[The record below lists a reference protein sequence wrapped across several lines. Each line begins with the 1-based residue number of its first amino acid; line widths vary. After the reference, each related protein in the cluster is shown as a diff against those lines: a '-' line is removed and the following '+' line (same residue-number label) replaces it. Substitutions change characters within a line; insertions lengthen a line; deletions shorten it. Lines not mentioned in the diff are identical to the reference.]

1 MIKAF
6 RLKPFM
12 VIVAFLLASCGSAA
26 TSTPGATAAPAPTS
40 APAATSMPTTA
51 PAPTSAPAPTT
62 EAVTEVPS
70 PMTTAIANTPSIGD
84 QLSQIDAILKQSISA
99 SIAYN
104 RPQSMLL
111 DETTTI
117 DLLLNP
123 SLSPEALSTQVT
135 ASGQVTSASVQITPR
150 MKAYL
155 IADDGAAFT
164 IQAVHDNPEQLV
176 SGTETTHWAWL
187 VTARKSGLQKL
198 TLVLYRLVQYGGQD
212 YWREIESYQAN
223 IEVQVTISQ
232 RIQFL
237 DWKWIIG
244 ILITALLI
252 PAFWRWTDYQK
263 ERKSKLN
270 QKKPDARKKAA
281 PTERK

>member
-1 MIKAF
+1 MIKTF

-12 VIVAFLLASCGSAA
+12 VIMALLLAAC
-26 TSTPGATAAPAPTS
+26 APAPTPTEAVTS
-40 APAATSMPTTA
+40 APAATSA
-51 PAPTSAPAPTT
+51 PAPTA
-62 EAVTEVPS
+62 EAVTEVPTVI
-70 PMTTAIANTPSIGD
+70 PTAIANTPSIGD
-84 QLSQIDAILKQSISA
+84 QLAQIDDILKQSISA

-104 RPQSMLL
+104 KPQSMLL

-117 DLLLNP
+117 ELLLNP
-123 SLSPEALSTQVT
+123 SLSPEALGTQVT

-155 IADDGAAFT
+155 IADDDSAFT
-164 IQAVHDNPEQLV
+164 IQPVHDNPEQLV
-176 SGTETTHWAWL
+176 SGKETTRWAWL
-187 VTARKSGLQKL
+187 VTARKSGLQGL
-198 TLVLYRLVQYGGQD
+198 TLILYRLVQYGGQD

-232 RIQFL
+232 RIDSL

-252 PAFWRWTDYQK
+252 PAFWRWTDHLK
-263 ERKSKLN
+263 KLKSKLN
-270 QKKPDARKKAA
+270 QKKPDAKKKAA
-281 PTERK
+281 PRE